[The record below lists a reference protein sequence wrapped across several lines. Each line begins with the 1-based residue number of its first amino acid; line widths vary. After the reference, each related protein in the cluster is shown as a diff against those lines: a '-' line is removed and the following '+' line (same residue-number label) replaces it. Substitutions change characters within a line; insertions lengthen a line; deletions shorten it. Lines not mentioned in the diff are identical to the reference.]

1 MSGAMYR
8 TLLSQNIVNPKG
20 DLLMDPRE
28 LDHGIG
34 PLVSFVHGGKVRRS
48 CDCFLGTVFFG
59 LFLGLVSHCIF
70 SACSSS
76 SVPLLLFLFFCS
88 SFCSSV
94 FLAFSSLPV
103 FAG

>member
-1 MSGAMYR
+1 MYR

-48 CDCFLGTVFFG
+48 CDCFLGTVFLDCFWD

-76 SVPLLLFLFFCS
+76 SVLSSFFCS
-88 SFCSSV
+88 SV
-94 FLAFSSLPV
+94 LLAFSSLPV

>member
-1 MSGAMYR
+1 MYR

-48 CDCFLGTVFFG
+48 CDCFLGTVFLDCFWDW
-59 LFLGLVSHCIF
+59 SHIYFFC
-70 SACSSS
+70 
-76 SVPLLLFLFFCS
+76 LFLFFCS
-88 SFCSSV
+88 SV
-94 FLAFSSLPV
+94 LLVLSSLLV
-103 FAG
+103 FDG